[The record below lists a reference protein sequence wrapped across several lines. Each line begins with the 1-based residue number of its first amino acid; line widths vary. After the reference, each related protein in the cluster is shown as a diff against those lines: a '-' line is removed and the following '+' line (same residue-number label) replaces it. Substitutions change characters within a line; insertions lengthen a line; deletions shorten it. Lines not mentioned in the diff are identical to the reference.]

1 MQPRNG
7 EWHVWKGLDHK
18 WRTRPS
24 WLQGP
29 FHKLCLT
36 KLPPDFST
44 ATTAAQI
51 QQLVTLYVVPVVPA
65 KHHITGIE
73 ALHKLPS
80 PDTTGQQF
88 RLPPVR
94 VPQQQCLVP
103 GKLLVRRLQGLTF
116 DKESE
121 YWKLTLQRVGSSR
134 GVSWPTQ
141 SVRLHALICHARHGP
156 PAEGDVAM
164 HLCANK
170 SCIHPEHIA
179 WETQSVNTLHAWHKH
194 TPVHFPT
201 VDQSQKAKTQGRL
214 DKQARAEARQRAAG
228 MQAQLETISV

>member
-1 MQPRNG
+1 M
-7 EWHVWKGLDHK
+7 WHVWKGLDHK

-51 QQLVTLYVVPVVPA
+51 QQLVTLYVVPVVPT
-65 KHHITGIE
+65 KHNISGTE
-73 ALHKLPS
+73 ALQKLPS
-80 PDTTGQQF
+80 PATTGRQF
-88 RLPPVR
+88 RLPQVR

-103 GKLLVRRLQGLTF
+103 GKLLVRRLQGLAFEKDT
-116 DKESE
+116 D
-121 YWKLTLQRVGSSR
+121 YWTLILQKVGSSR
-134 GVSWPTQ
+134 NLSWPTQ
-141 SVRLHALICHARHGP
+141 LVRLHALICHARHGP

-179 WETQSVNTLHAWHKH
+179 WQTQSVNTLHAWHKH
-194 TPVHFPT
+194 TPVHFPE
-201 VDQSQKAKTQGRL
+201 VLPNQQARVKARL
-214 DKQARAEARQRAAG
+214 DKQARAEARQRS
-228 MQAQLETISV
+228 AQVSAHLEDIQV